1 MLRVLM
7 ILVPLALSIYAFID
21 CITTEEKEIRYLP
34 KPIWAI
40 LVLLFP
46 LVGSISWLIV
56 GRDRARTA
64 RRGNWVAPDDN
75 PEFLNSLKGD
85 KAKGDRLKDDR
96 PKGDRLKDDSASK
109 DDPANDAGGEQRR
122 EQQEQLARWEAELK
136 RREEEVERREKG
148 SGGGG
153 KGSGGGGKGTDESPS

>member
-21 CITTEEKEIRYLP
+21 CITTDEKDVRHIP

-56 GRDRARTA
+56 GRVRTPGGSSQA
-64 RRGNWVAPDDN
+64 RRGGWVAPDDN
-75 PEFLNSLKGD
+75 PDFLKSLKEDGD
-85 KAKGDRLKDDR
+85 GRGKDKGGKGDRDSKD
-96 PKGDRLKDDSASK
+96 GKDDSGEG
-109 DDPANDAGGEQRR
+109 PGDA
-122 EQQEQLARWEAELK
+122 A
-136 RREEEVERREKG
+136 
-148 SGGGG
+148 
-153 KGSGGGGKGTDESPS
+153 

>member
-21 CITTEEKEIRYLP
+21 CITTDEKEIRYLP

-56 GRDRARTA
+56 GRERTRAV
-64 RRGNWVAPDDN
+64 RRGGWVAPDDN
-75 PEFLNSLKGD
+75 PEFLNSLKE
-85 KAKGDRLKDDR
+85 DREMGK
-96 PKGDRLKDDSASK
+96 
-109 DDPANDAGGEQRR
+109 
-122 EQQEQLARWEAELK
+122 
-136 RREEEVERREKG
+136 EKG
-148 SGGGG
+148 TEKGTEKGGGADDTPP
-153 KGSGGGGKGTDESPS
+153 KS